1 MSLKSQEQLID
12 FLAEKSQIRR
22 RELFTFS
29 QLLKAK
35 RKHELN
41 IICRSSIVIAY
52 ANWEGFVKE
61 AATAYVDYVAC
72 KSLVF
77 SRLSPNFQAIACRAM
92 LLDASRASKR
102 ITPHLQVVTQFVSN
116 SSKIVQIN
124 PHSAIDT
131 ESNLNSEV
139 LENICITVG
148 IDYHK
153 QWSTWG
159 PFVDE
164 LVKTRCAI
172 AHGTLLTPDDKY
184 ALEAVK
190 FVEEAIT
197 WFKTD
202 IENSALA
209 TNFCVDNQSF

>member
-1 MSLKSQEQLID
+1 MPLKSQEQLID

-29 QLLKAK
+29 RLLKSK
-35 RKHELN
+35 RQHELN

-77 SRLSPNFQAIACRAM
+77 NRLSPNFQAIACRTM
-92 LLDASRASKR
+92 LLDASRATKR
-102 ITPHLQVVTQFVSN
+102 ITPHLKVVTQFISN
-116 SSKIVQIN
+116 SSKTVQIN
-124 PHSAIDT
+124 PDSAIDT
-131 ESNLNSEV
+131 ESNLNADV

-148 IDYHK
+148 IDYHSR
-153 QWSTWG
+153 WSTWG

-164 LVKTRCAI
+164 LVKNRCSI
-172 AHGTLLTPDDKY
+172 AHGTLLTPDEVY
-184 ALEAVK
+184 ALEGIN
-190 FVEEAIT
+190 FVEQAIT

-209 TNFCVDNQSF
+209 TNFCTDGNPL